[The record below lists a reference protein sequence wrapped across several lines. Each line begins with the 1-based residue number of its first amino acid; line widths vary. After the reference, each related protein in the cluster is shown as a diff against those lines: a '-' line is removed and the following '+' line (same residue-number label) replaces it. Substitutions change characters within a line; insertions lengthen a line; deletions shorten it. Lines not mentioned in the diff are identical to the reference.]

1 MTKKRMFV
9 AALTVSWLLI
19 GCGNGNGPAQPPLQS
34 KPLELLYPT
43 GGESLKAGDTVTV
56 QWRINDSTKIS
67 SVMAKL
73 STNNG
78 VTYDVLFTTSGSV
91 FPPQA
96 SVPWTITSGQLSNQ
110 CKINIYEYNDPS
122 INDKSGTFTVHN

>member
-1 MTKKRMFV
+1 MTKKKMFI
-9 AALTVSWLLI
+9 AALAVSGLLI
-19 GCGNGNGPAQPPLQS
+19 GCHKENNPVEPPPTL
-34 KPLELLYPT
+34 KPLELLYPK
-43 GGESLKAGDTVTV
+43 GGESLMVGAIDTVK
-56 QWRINDSTKIS
+56 WRINDSTKIS

-78 VTYDVLFTTSGSV
+78 MTYDSVITSSGSV
-91 FPPQA
+91 FPPQT
-96 SVPWTITSGQLSNQ
+96 SVPWTITSGEVSTQ